1 MYKFDFTLKEYDFFI
16 ENCFFSEREEL
27 IFYMRQK
34 SKSIIEISLELNVS
48 ESTVK
53 RRIKNIHKKICKIL

>member
-1 MYKFDFTLKEYDFFI
+1 MYKFDFTKKEYDFFVD
-16 ENCFFSEREEL
+16 NCFFSEKEET

-34 SKSIIEISLELNVS
+34 GKSIIEISIKLNVS

>member
-1 MYKFDFTLKEYDFFI
+1 MYKFDFTKQEYDFFVD
-16 ENCFFSEREEL
+16 NCFFSEREEL

-53 RRIKNIHKKICKIL
+53 RTIKNIHKKIYKIL